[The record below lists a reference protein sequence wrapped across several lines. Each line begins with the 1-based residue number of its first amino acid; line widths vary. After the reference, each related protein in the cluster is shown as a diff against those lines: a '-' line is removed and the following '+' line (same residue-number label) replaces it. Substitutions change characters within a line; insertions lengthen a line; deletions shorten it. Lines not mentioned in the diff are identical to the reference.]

1 MGCVSFKDLHEKLQK
16 IAKKNL
22 KIAEKYVRESVQR
35 LKQQLVVIE
44 MDNDLFSMVLKWKKL
59 KMYPNIY
66 I

>member
-1 MGCVSFKDLHEKLQK
+1 MRLFQRSAREVAENC
-16 IAKKNL
+16 KKNL

-59 KMYPNIY
+59 KMYPSIY
-66 I
+66 LK